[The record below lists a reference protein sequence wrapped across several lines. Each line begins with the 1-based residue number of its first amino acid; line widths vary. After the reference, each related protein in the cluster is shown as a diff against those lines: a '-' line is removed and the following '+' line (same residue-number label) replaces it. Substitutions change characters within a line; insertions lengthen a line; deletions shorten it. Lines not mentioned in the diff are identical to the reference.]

1 MKHDAICDCG
11 SKATA
16 QDKSLRMSR
25 NLKAKRGRHLDI
37 LEDLTLFAA
46 FFMAVSMMAVSTVMV
61 VSA

>member
-1 MKHDAICDCG
+1 MKHDATCDCG
-11 SKATA
+11 SKSVAR
-16 QDKSLRMSR
+16 DKSLRMVYNR
-25 NLKAKRGRHLDI
+25 KAKKGRHLDI